1 MRLYVSYML
10 IGTLWN
16 IKNEMGV
23 NIELNKLFAN
33 GNVSKPVEEW

>member
-1 MRLYVSYML
+1 ML

-23 NIELNKLFAN
+23 NIELNNLFAN
-33 GNVSKPVEEW
+33 DNVSKHVEEL